1 MEKPSIRGKLDSIRS
16 EMLHALYGWW
26 HSHRGDDIPERIS
39 LDPVDLKQLLPNLMI
54 SDIEDDPFR
63 VRYRLVGTNVVSAT
77 GLDFTGRYLDELVP
91 ADRDGHRLLDY
102 RTACSDRLPV
112 LGASSVKT
120 SAGNRSA
127 YEYGIFPLRNG
138 GTPVAQFVELEDYFA
153 PGRGSGALQKWRIK
167 R

>member
-1 MEKPSIRGKLDSIRS
+1 MI
-16 EMLHALYGWW
+16 HALHRWW
-26 HSHRGDDIPERIS
+26 LSHRGDDIPERIS
-39 LDPVDLKQLLPNLMI
+39 LDPVDLKRLLPNLMI

-63 VRYRLVGTNVVSAT
+63 VRYRLVGTNMVSAT

-102 RTACSDRLPV
+102 RTAYSDRLPV
-112 LGASSVKT
+112 LGTSSVTT
-120 SAGNRSA
+120 SVGNRSA

-153 PGRGSGALQKWRIK
+153 PNRGSGALQKWRIK